1 MSEKKYSAALDFS
14 GPEAAF
20 AVADE
25 NGKIVID
32 AVRPMRGR
40 DSSSLTPWLVELL
53 QEQGLDLNLIGHW
66 TVGSGPGSFT
76 GLRLAAAFVSGL
88 TFGHK
93 DVCCRCVPTALVI
106 AEKASPIPGQKIA
119 VLHDGRNSELLL
131 YGVICGDDKR
141 CLPSG
146 EVEVIKSDSEILSG
160 FDLII
165 APERDLPAIEKCLGS
180 DIISKIE
187 PVPHPPMAL
196 MLTAPGAW
204 NNDLTELVY
213 IRPAVFVKPKF

>member
-25 NGKIVID
+25 NGKVIID
-32 AVRPMRGR
+32 AFKPMRGR

-53 QEQGLDLNLIGHW
+53 QEQGLDLNMIGRW

-88 TFGHK
+88 TFGHD
-93 DVCCRCVPTALVI
+93 DVCCRCVPTALVM
-106 AEKASPIPGQKIA
+106 AETASPSPGQKIA

-131 YGVICGDDKR
+131 YGAICGDDRR

-146 EVEVIKSDSEILSG
+146 EVEVIKSGCETLSG
-160 FDLII
+160 FDFIA

-180 DIISKIE
+180 DIISKIV
-187 PVPHPPMAL
+187 PVPHPPTAL
-196 MLTAPGAW
+196 MLTAPGEW
-204 NNDLTELVY
+204 DNDLTELVY

>member
-1 MSEKKYSAALDFS
+1 MSDKKYSAALDFS

-20 AVADE
+20 AVAAQ
-25 NGKIVID
+25 NGKVIID
-32 AVRPMRGR
+32 DFKPMRGR

-53 QEQGLDLNLIGHW
+53 QKQGLALNAIGRW

-88 TFGHK
+88 TFGHE
-93 DVCCRCVPTALVI
+93 DICCRCVPTAQVI
-106 AEKASPIPGQKIA
+106 AETASPAPGEKVA

-131 YGVICGDDKR
+131 FGAICEDGKR

-146 EVEVIKSDSEILSG
+146 EVEVIKSGSEALSG
-160 FDLII
+160 FDYIV

-180 DIISKIE
+180 DIISKII

-196 MLTAPGAW
+196 MLTAPGDW
-204 NNDLTELVY
+204 DNDLTELVY